1 MNVRYMRANVAV
13 TLWEIISKCDVCLA
27 APIGPIDQITEVMFQ
42 LQSQL
47 GICELCAQIWNQ
59 WIDWICDLLAPNSI
73 VSFQ

>member
-47 GICELCAQIWNQ
+47 DICELQYLHKSETNE
-59 WIDWICDLLAPNSI
+59 SI
-73 VSFQ
+73 ESVTF